1 MPRVPGRLD
10 PPIDPPVDEQLVDEQ
25 PLPMLSAGE
34 QSDLQLNGV
43 SRSPLTGALL
53 VADDYPHLVDLDA
66 LSEQA
71 RTNIAAATKQ
81 R

>member
-1 MPRVPGRLD
+1 MARVHV
-10 PPIDPPVDEQLVDEQ
+10 PIVQPVNELAVDEQ

-43 SRSPLTGALL
+43 TRAPLTGALL

-71 RTNIAAATKQ
+71 RTNIAAAKKA
-81 R
+81 